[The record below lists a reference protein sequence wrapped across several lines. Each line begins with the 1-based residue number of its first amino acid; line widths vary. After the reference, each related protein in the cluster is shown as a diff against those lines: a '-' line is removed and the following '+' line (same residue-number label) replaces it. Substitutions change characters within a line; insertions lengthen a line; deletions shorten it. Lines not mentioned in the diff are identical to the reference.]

1 MKQFRLFLLSLLCA
15 LITLPVMAQESKG
28 IQFFKGTFAEALAKA
43 KAEGK
48 PLFVDFY
55 AVWCGPCKKME
66 KQIFTLPEVG
76 EYFNKNFISLQLD
89 AEKPE
94 NVDIAKN
101 YKVEAFPTLGIIDG
115 DGKALSINVGY
126 MNAQELLDMAK
137 TAMGEIKGFEQ
148 LYKEYRQNPNDLTIQ
163 QDLLTMAPQ
172 FLTTQDGM
180 DAEKW
185 VVRVRKIYQKYIE
198 TKMADNSL
206 INRKDYIII
215 GYLGG
220 DDDET
225 TDRLVD
231 YISTHLDAWLAAV
244 GEPAAYYV
252 VEKNDE
258 RMLKLVKKGDASY
271 KDYLEKIRTDYKKA
285 YDVIPVSSVTPYDKS
300 RDYFNALFAIYK
312 NKDVAEYLKLM
323 RKYLAGLGK
332 DANAADYAMAAQSLY
347 YAADKKLRAADHEQ
361 AIEWLKIAIPSEK
374 VLMNKINYLVMVGDS
389 YRELKKYSE
398 AEQYYKQAYG
408 ESLQMGGELQQA
420 QQMIQAS
427 VLHKLSTLEL
437 LMR

>member
-1 MKQFRLFLLSLLCA
+1 MKQIRIFLFALLCTVLA
-15 LITLPVMAQESKG
+15 LPAMAQEGKG
-28 IQFFKGTFAEALAKA
+28 IQFFKGTFAQALAKA
-43 KAEGK
+43 KSEGK

-66 KQIFTLPEVG
+66 KQIFTQPEVG
-76 EYFNKNFISLQLD
+76 EYFNKHFVAVQLD

-94 NVDIAKN
+94 NVDAAKT
-101 YKVEAFPTLGIIDG
+101 YKVEAFPTLGIFDG
-115 DGKALSINVGY
+115 EGKALSINVGY
-126 MNAQELLDMAK
+126 MNAQELMAMAK
-137 TAMGEIKGFEQ
+137 TAVGEVKGFEQ

-163 QDLLTMAPQ
+163 QDLLTLAPQ

-185 VVRVRKIYQKYIE
+185 VVRVRKIYQAYIE
-198 TKMADNSL
+198 KKMSDNSL

-220 DDDET
+220 DDEET
-225 TDRLVD
+225 TYRLVD
-231 YISTHLDAWLAAV
+231 YISKNMDAWMAAV

-258 RMLKLVKKGDASY
+258 RMLKLVKKGDESY
-271 KDYLEKIRTDYKKA
+271 KTYLEKIRTDYKKA
-285 YDVIPVSSVTPYDKS
+285 YDVIKFTSATPYDKS
-300 RDYFNALFAIYK
+300 RDYYNALFAIYK
-312 NKDVAEYLKLM
+312 NKDVAQYLKLM
-323 RKYLAGLGK
+323 RQYLATLGA

-347 YAADKKLRAADHEQ
+347 YAAGNKLSAADHEQ
-361 AIEWLKIAIPSEK
+361 AIEWLKVAIPSEK

-389 YRELKKYSE
+389 YRELKKYNE

-408 ESLQMGGELQQA
+408 ESLQMGELEQA

-437 LMR
+437 LTR

>member
-1 MKQFRLFLLSLLCA
+1 MKQIRIFLFALLSTVLA
-15 LITLPVMAQESKG
+15 LPAMAQEGKG
-28 IQFFKGTFAEALAKA
+28 IQFFKGTFAQALAKA
-43 KAEGK
+43 KSEGK

-66 KQIFTLPEVG
+66 KQIFTQPEVG
-76 EYFNKNFISLQLD
+76 EYFNKHFVAVQLD

-94 NVDIAKN
+94 NVDVAKT
-101 YKVEAFPTLGIIDG
+101 YKVEAFPTLGIFDG
-115 DGKALSINVGY
+115 EGKALSINVGY
-126 MNAQELLDMAK
+126 MNAQEFMAMAK
-137 TAMGEIKGFEQ
+137 TAVGEVKGFEQ

-163 QDLLTMAPQ
+163 QDLLTLAPQ

-185 VVRVRKIYQKYIE
+185 VVRVRKIYQAYIE
-198 TKMADNSL
+198 KKMSDNSL

-220 DDDET
+220 DDEET
-225 TDRLVD
+225 TYRLVD
-231 YISTHLDAWLAAV
+231 YISNNMDAWMAAV

-258 RMLKLVKKGDASY
+258 RMLKLVKKGDESY
-271 KDYLEKIRTDYKKA
+271 KTYLEKIRTDYKKA
-285 YDVIPVSSVTPYDKS
+285 YDVIKFTSATPYDKS
-300 RDYFNALFAIYK
+300 RDYYNALFAIYK
-312 NKDVAEYLKLM
+312 NKDVAQYLKLM
-323 RKYLAGLGK
+323 RQYLATLGA

-347 YAADKKLRAADHEQ
+347 YAAGNKLSAADHEQ
-361 AIEWLKIAIPSEK
+361 AIEWLKVAIPSEK

-389 YRELKKYSE
+389 YRELKKYNE

-408 ESLQMGGELQQA
+408 ESLQMGELEQA

-437 LMR
+437 LTR

>member
-1 MKQFRLFLLSLLCA
+1 MKQIRIFLFALLCTFLA
-15 LITLPVMAQESKG
+15 LPATAQEGKG
-28 IQFFKGTFAEALAKA
+28 IQFFKGTFAQALAKA

-66 KQIFTLPEVG
+66 KQIFTQPEVG
-76 EYFNKNFISLQLD
+76 EYFNKHFVALQLD

-94 NVDIAKN
+94 NVDVAKT
-101 YKVEAFPTLGIIDG
+101 YKVEAFPTLGIFDG
-115 DGKALSINVGY
+115 EGKALSINVGY
-126 MNAQELLDMAK
+126 MNAQELMAMAK
-137 TAMGEIKGFEQ
+137 TAVGEVKGFEQ

-163 QDLLTMAPQ
+163 QDLLTLAPQ

-185 VVRVRKIYQKYIE
+185 VVRVRKIYQAYIE
-198 TKMADNSL
+198 KKMSDNSL
-206 INRKDYIII
+206 INRKDYVII

-220 DDDET
+220 DDEEST
-225 TDRLVD
+225 YRLVD
-231 YISTHLDAWLAAV
+231 YISNNMDAWMAAV

-258 RMLKLVKKGDASY
+258 RMLKLVKKGDESY
-271 KDYLEKIRTDYKKA
+271 KTYLEKIRTDYKKA
-285 YDVIPVSSVTPYDKS
+285 YDVIKFTSATPYDKS
-300 RDYFNALFAIYK
+300 RDYYNALFAIYK
-312 NKDVAEYLKLM
+312 NKDVAQYLKLM
-323 RKYLAGLGK
+323 RQYLATLGA

-347 YAADKKLRAADHEQ
+347 YAAGNKLSAADHEQ
-361 AIEWLKIAIPSEK
+361 AIEWLKMAIPSEK

-389 YRELKKYSE
+389 YRELKKYKE

-408 ESLQMGGELQQA
+408 ESLQMGELEQA

>member
-1 MKQFRLFLLSLLCA
+1 MKQIRIFLFALLCTVLA
-15 LITLPVMAQESKG
+15 LPAMAQEGKG
-28 IQFFKGTFAEALAKA
+28 IQFFKGTFAQALAKA

-66 KQIFTLPEVG
+66 KQIFTQPEVG
-76 EYFNKNFISLQLD
+76 EYFNKHFIALQLD

-94 NVDIAKN
+94 NVDVAKT
-101 YKVEAFPTLGIIDG
+101 YKVEAFPTLGIFDG
-115 DGKALSINVGY
+115 EGKALSINVGY
-126 MNAQELLDMAK
+126 MNAQELMAMAK
-137 TAMGEIKGFEQ
+137 TAVGEVKGFEQ

-163 QDLLTMAPQ
+163 QDLLTLAPQ

-185 VVRVRKIYQKYIE
+185 VVRVRKIYQAYIE
-198 TKMADNSL
+198 KKMSDNSL

-220 DDDET
+220 DDEET
-225 TDRLVD
+225 TYRLVD
-231 YISTHLDAWLAAV
+231 YISKNMDAWMAAV

-258 RMLKLVKKGDASY
+258 RMLKLVKKGDESY
-271 KDYLEKIRTDYKKA
+271 KTYLEKIRTDYKKA
-285 YDVIPVSSVTPYDKS
+285 YDVIKFTSATPYDKS
-300 RDYFNALFAIYK
+300 RDYYNALFAIYK
-312 NKDVAEYLKLM
+312 NKDVAQYLKLM
-323 RKYLAGLGK
+323 RQYLATLGA

-347 YAADKKLRAADHEQ
+347 YAAGNKLSAADHEQ
-361 AIEWLKIAIPSEK
+361 AIEWLKVAIPSEK

-389 YRELKKYSE
+389 YRELKKYKE

-408 ESLQMGGELQQA
+408 ESLQMGELEQA

>member
-1 MKQFRLFLLSLLCA
+1 MKQIRIFLFALLCTVLA
-15 LITLPVMAQESKG
+15 LPAMAQEGKG
-28 IQFFKGTFAEALAKA
+28 IQFFKGTFAQALAKA
-43 KAEGK
+43 KSEGK

-66 KQIFTLPEVG
+66 KQIFTQPEVG
-76 EYFNKNFISLQLD
+76 EYFNKHFVAVQLD

-94 NVDIAKN
+94 NVDVAKT
-101 YKVEAFPTLGIIDG
+101 YKVEAFPTLGIFDG
-115 DGKALSINVGY
+115 EGKALSINVGY
-126 MNAQELLDMAK
+126 MNAQELMAMAK
-137 TAMGEIKGFEQ
+137 TAVGEVKGFEQ

-163 QDLLTMAPQ
+163 QDLLTLAPQ

-185 VVRVRKIYQKYIE
+185 VVRVRKIYQAYIE
-198 TKMADNSL
+198 KKMSDNSL

-220 DDDET
+220 DDEEST
-225 TDRLVD
+225 YRLVD
-231 YISTHLDAWLAAV
+231 YISKNMDAWMAAV

-258 RMLKLVKKGDASY
+258 RMLKLVKKGDESY
-271 KDYLEKIRTDYKKA
+271 KTYLEKIRTDYKKA
-285 YDVIPVSSVTPYDKS
+285 YDVIKFTSATPYDKS
-300 RDYFNALFAIYK
+300 RDYYNALFAIYK
-312 NKDVAEYLKLM
+312 NKDVAQYLKLM
-323 RKYLAGLGK
+323 RQYLATLGA

-347 YAADKKLRAADHEQ
+347 YAAGNKLSAADHEQ
-361 AIEWLKIAIPSEK
+361 AIEWLKVAIPAEK

-389 YRELKKYSE
+389 YRELKKYNE

-408 ESLQMGGELQQA
+408 ESLQMGELEQA

-437 LMR
+437 LTR

>member
-1 MKQFRLFLLSLLCA
+1 MKQIRIFLFALLCTVLA
-15 LITLPVMAQESKG
+15 LPAMAQEGKG
-28 IQFFKGTFAEALAKA
+28 IQFFKGTFAQALAKA
-43 KAEGK
+43 KSEGK

-66 KQIFTLPEVG
+66 KQIFTQPEVG
-76 EYFNKNFISLQLD
+76 EYFNKHFVAVQLD

-94 NVDIAKN
+94 NVDVAKT
-101 YKVEAFPTLGIIDG
+101 YKVEAFPTLGIFDG
-115 DGKALSINVGY
+115 EGKALSINVGY
-126 MNAQELLDMAK
+126 MNAQELLAMAK
-137 TAMGEIKGFEQ
+137 TAVGEVKGFEQ

-163 QDLLTMAPQ
+163 QDLLTLAPQ

-185 VVRVRKIYQKYIE
+185 VVRVRKIYQAYIE
-198 TKMADNSL
+198 KKMSDNSL

-220 DDDET
+220 RRIIKKY
-225 TDRLVD
+225 RLVD
-231 YISTHLDAWLAAV
+231 YISKNMDAWMAAV

-258 RMLKLVKKGDASY
+258 RMLKLVKKGDESY
-271 KDYLEKIRTDYKKA
+271 KTYLEKILTDYKKA
-285 YDVIPVSSVTPYDKS
+285 YDVIKFTSATPYDKS
-300 RDYFNALFAIYK
+300 RDYYNALFAIYK
-312 NKDVAEYLKLM
+312 NKDVAQYLKLM
-323 RKYLAGLGK
+323 RQYLATLGA

-347 YAADKKLRAADHEQ
+347 YAAGNKLSAADHEQ
-361 AIEWLKIAIPSEK
+361 AIEWLKVAIPSEK

-389 YRELKKYSE
+389 YRELKKYNE

-408 ESLQMGGELQQA
+408 ESLQMGELEQA

-437 LMR
+437 LTR

>member
-1 MKQFRLFLLSLLCA
+1 MKQIRIFLFALLCTVLA
-15 LITLPVMAQESKG
+15 LPAMAQEGKG
-28 IQFFKGTFAEALAKA
+28 IQFFKGTFAQALAKA

-66 KQIFTLPEVG
+66 KQIFTQPEVG
-76 EYFNKNFISLQLD
+76 EYFNKHFVAVQLD

-94 NVDIAKN
+94 NVDVAKT
-101 YKVEAFPTLGIIDG
+101 YKVEAFPTLGIFDG
-115 DGKALSINVGY
+115 EGKALSINVGY
-126 MNAQELLDMAK
+126 MNAQELLAMAK
-137 TAMGEIKGFEQ
+137 TAVGEVKGFEQ

-163 QDLLTMAPQ
+163 QDLLTLAPQ

-185 VVRVRKIYQKYIE
+185 VVRVRKIYQAYIE
-198 TKMADNSL
+198 KKMSDNSL

-220 DDDET
+220 DDEET
-225 TDRLVD
+225 TYRLVD
-231 YISTHLDAWLAAV
+231 YISNNMDAWMAAV

-258 RMLKLVKKGDASY
+258 RMLKLVKKGDESY
-271 KDYLEKIRTDYKKA
+271 KTYLEKIRTDYKKA
-285 YDVIPVSSVTPYDKS
+285 YDVIKFTSATPYDKS
-300 RDYFNALFAIYK
+300 RDYYNALFAIYK
-312 NKDVAEYLKLM
+312 NKDVAQYLKLM
-323 RKYLAGLGK
+323 RQYLATLGA

-347 YAADKKLRAADHEQ
+347 YAAGNKLSAADHEQ
-361 AIEWLKIAIPSEK
+361 AIEWLKVAIPSEK

-389 YRELKKYSE
+389 YRELKKYND

-408 ESLQMGGELQQA
+408 ESLQMGELEQA

-437 LMR
+437 LTR

>member
-1 MKQFRLFLLSLLCA
+1 MKQIRIFLFALLCTVLA
-15 LITLPVMAQESKG
+15 LPSMAQEGKG
-28 IQFFKGTFAEALAKA
+28 IQFFKGTFAQALAKA
-43 KAEGK
+43 KSEGK

-66 KQIFTLPEVG
+66 KQIFTQPEVG
-76 EYFNKNFISLQLD
+76 EYFNKHFVAVQLD

-94 NVDIAKN
+94 NVDVAKT
-101 YKVEAFPTLGIIDG
+101 YKVEAFPTLGIFDG
-115 DGKALSINVGY
+115 EGKALSINVGY
-126 MNAQELLDMAK
+126 MNAQELMAMAK
-137 TAMGEIKGFEQ
+137 TAVGEVKGFEQ

-163 QDLLTMAPQ
+163 QDLLTLAPQ

-185 VVRVRKIYQKYIE
+185 VVRVRKIYQAYIE
-198 TKMADNSL
+198 KKMSDNSL

-220 DDDET
+220 DDEEST
-225 TDRLVD
+225 YRLVD
-231 YISTHLDAWLAAV
+231 YISKNMDAWMAAV

-258 RMLKLVKKGDASY
+258 RMLKLVKKGDESY
-271 KDYLEKIRTDYKKA
+271 KTYLEKIRTDYKKA
-285 YDVIPVSSVTPYDKS
+285 YDVIKFTSATPYDKS
-300 RDYFNALFAIYK
+300 RDYYNALFAIYK
-312 NKDVAEYLKLM
+312 NKDVAQYLKLM
-323 RKYLAGLGK
+323 RQYLATLGA

-347 YAADKKLRAADHEQ
+347 YAAGNKLSAADHEQ
-361 AIEWLKIAIPSEK
+361 AIEWLKVAIPSEK

-389 YRELKKYSE
+389 YRELKKYND

-408 ESLQMGGELQQA
+408 ESLQMGELEQA

-437 LMR
+437 LTR

>member
-1 MKQFRLFLLSLLCA
+1 MKQIRIFLFALLCTFLA
-15 LITLPVMAQESKG
+15 LPTMAQEGKG
-28 IQFFKGTFAEALAKA
+28 IQFFKGTFAQALAKA
-43 KAEGK
+43 KSEGK

-66 KQIFTLPEVG
+66 KQIFTQPEVG
-76 EYFNKNFISLQLD
+76 EYFNKHFVAVQLD

-94 NVDIAKN
+94 NVDAAKT
-101 YKVEAFPTLGIIDG
+101 YKVEAFPTLGIFDG
-115 DGKALSINVGY
+115 EGKALSINVGY
-126 MNAQELLDMAK
+126 MNAQELMAMAK
-137 TAMGEIKGFEQ
+137 TAVGEVKGFEQ

-163 QDLLTMAPQ
+163 QDLLTLAPQ

-185 VVRVRKIYQKYIE
+185 VVRVRKIYQAYIE
-198 TKMADNSL
+198 KKMSDNSL

-220 DDDET
+220 DDEET
-225 TDRLVD
+225 TYRLVD
-231 YISTHLDAWLAAV
+231 YISNNMDAWMAAV

-258 RMLKLVKKGDASY
+258 RMLKLVKKGDESY
-271 KDYLEKIRTDYKKA
+271 KTYLEKIRTDYKKA
-285 YDVIPVSSVTPYDKS
+285 YDVIKFTSATPYDKS
-300 RDYFNALFAIYK
+300 RDYYNALFAIYK
-312 NKDVAEYLKLM
+312 NKDVAQYLKLM
-323 RKYLAGLGK
+323 RQYLATLGA

-347 YAADKKLRAADHEQ
+347 YAAGNKLSAADHEQ
-361 AIEWLKIAIPSEK
+361 AIEWLKVAIPSEK

-389 YRELKKYSE
+389 YRELKKYND

-408 ESLQMGGELQQA
+408 ESLQMGELEQA

-437 LMR
+437 LTR

>member
-1 MKQFRLFLLSLLCA
+1 MKQIRIFLFALLCTFLA
-15 LITLPVMAQESKG
+15 LPTMAQEGKG
-28 IQFFKGTFAEALAKA
+28 IQFFKGTFAQALAKA
-43 KAEGK
+43 KSEGK

-66 KQIFTLPEVG
+66 KQIFTQPEVG
-76 EYFNKNFISLQLD
+76 EYFNKHFVAVQLD
-89 AEKPE
+89 AEKSE
-94 NVDIAKN
+94 NVDAAKT
-101 YKVEAFPTLGIIDG
+101 YKVEAFPTLGIFDG
-115 DGKALSINVGY
+115 EGKALSINVGY
-126 MNAQELLDMAK
+126 MNAQELMAMAK
-137 TAMGEIKGFEQ
+137 TAVGEVKGFEQ

-163 QDLLTMAPQ
+163 QDLLTLAPQ

-185 VVRVRKIYQKYIE
+185 VVRVRKIYQAYIE
-198 TKMADNSL
+198 KKMSDNSL

-220 DDDET
+220 DDEET
-225 TDRLVD
+225 TYRLVD
-231 YISTHLDAWLAAV
+231 YISKNMDAWMAAV

-258 RMLKLVKKGDASY
+258 RMLKLVKKGDESY
-271 KDYLEKIRTDYKKA
+271 KTYLEKIRTDYKKA
-285 YDVIPVSSVTPYDKS
+285 YDVIKFTSATPYDKS
-300 RDYFNALFAIYK
+300 RDYYNALFAIYK
-312 NKDVAEYLKLM
+312 NKDVAQYLKLM
-323 RKYLAGLGK
+323 RQYLATLGA

-347 YAADKKLRAADHEQ
+347 YAAGNKLSAADHEQ
-361 AIEWLKIAIPSEK
+361 AIEWLKVAIPSEK

-389 YRELKKYSE
+389 YRELKKYNE

-408 ESLQMGGELQQA
+408 ESLQMGELEQA

-437 LMR
+437 LTR

>member
-1 MKQFRLFLLSLLCA
+1 MKQIRIFLFALLCTVLA
-15 LITLPVMAQESKG
+15 LPAMAQEGKG
-28 IQFFKGTFAEALAKA
+28 IQFFKGTFAQALAKA
-43 KAEGK
+43 KSEGK

-66 KQIFTLPEVG
+66 KQIFTQPEVG
-76 EYFNKNFISLQLD
+76 EYFNKHFVAVQLD

-94 NVDIAKN
+94 NVDVAKT
-101 YKVEAFPTLGIIDG
+101 YKVEAFPTLGIFDG
-115 DGKALSINVGY
+115 EGKALSINVGY
-126 MNAQELLDMAK
+126 MNAQELMAMAK
-137 TAMGEIKGFEQ
+137 TAVGEVKGFEQ

-163 QDLLTMAPQ
+163 QDLLTLAPQ

-185 VVRVRKIYQKYIE
+185 VVRVRKIYQAYIE
-198 TKMADNSL
+198 KKMSDNSL

-220 DDDET
+220 DDEET
-225 TDRLVD
+225 TYRLVD
-231 YISTHLDAWLAAV
+231 YISKNMDAWMAAV

-258 RMLKLVKKGDASY
+258 RMLKLVKKGDESY
-271 KDYLEKIRTDYKKA
+271 KTYLEKIRTDYKKA
-285 YDVIPVSSVTPYDKS
+285 YDVIKFTSATPYDKS
-300 RDYFNALFAIYK
+300 RDYYNALFAIYK
-312 NKDVAEYLKLM
+312 NKDVAQYLKLM
-323 RKYLAGLGK
+323 RQYLATLGA

-347 YAADKKLRAADHEQ
+347 YAAGNKLSAADHEQ
-361 AIEWLKIAIPSEK
+361 AIEWLKVAIPAEK

-389 YRELKKYSE
+389 YRELKKYNE

-408 ESLQMGGELQQA
+408 ESLQMGELEQA

-437 LMR
+437 LTR

>member
-1 MKQFRLFLLSLLCA
+1 MKQIRIFLFALLCTVLA
-15 LITLPVMAQESKG
+15 LPAMAQEGKG
-28 IQFFKGTFAEALAKA
+28 IQFFKGTFAQALAKA
-43 KAEGK
+43 KSEGK

-66 KQIFTLPEVG
+66 KQIFTQPEVG
-76 EYFNKNFISLQLD
+76 EYFNKHFVAVQLD

-94 NVDIAKN
+94 NVDVAKT
-101 YKVEAFPTLGIIDG
+101 YKVEAFPTLGIFDG
-115 DGKALSINVGY
+115 EGKALSINVGY
-126 MNAQELLDMAK
+126 MNAQELMAMAK
-137 TAMGEIKGFEQ
+137 TAVGEVKGFEQ

-163 QDLLTMAPQ
+163 QDLLTLAPQ

-185 VVRVRKIYQKYIE
+185 VVRVRKIYQAYIE
-198 TKMADNSL
+198 KKMSDNSL

-220 DDDET
+220 DDEET
-225 TDRLVD
+225 TYRLVD
-231 YISTHLDAWLAAV
+231 YISNNMDAWMAAV

-258 RMLKLVKKGDASY
+258 RMLKLVKKGDESY
-271 KDYLEKIRTDYKKA
+271 KTYLEKIRTDYKKA
-285 YDVIPVSSVTPYDKS
+285 YDVIKFTSATPYDKS
-300 RDYFNALFAIYK
+300 RDYYNALFAIYK
-312 NKDVAEYLKLM
+312 NKDVAQYLKLM
-323 RKYLAGLGK
+323 RQYLATLGA

-347 YAADKKLRAADHEQ
+347 YAAGNKLSAADHEQ
-361 AIEWLKIAIPSEK
+361 AIEWLKMAIPSEK

-389 YRELKKYSE
+389 YRELKKYKE

-408 ESLQMGGELQQA
+408 ESLQMGELEQA

>member
-1 MKQFRLFLLSLLCA
+1 MKQIRIFLFALLCTVLA
-15 LITLPVMAQESKG
+15 LPAMAQEGKG
-28 IQFFKGTFAEALAKA
+28 IQFFKGTFAQALAKA

-66 KQIFTLPEVG
+66 KQIFTQPEVG
-76 EYFNKNFISLQLD
+76 EYFNKHFVAIQLD

-94 NVDIAKN
+94 NVDVAKT
-101 YKVEAFPTLGIIDG
+101 YKVEAFPTLGIFDG
-115 DGKALSINVGY
+115 EGKALSINVGY
-126 MNAQELLDMAK
+126 MNAQELMAMAK
-137 TAMGEIKGFEQ
+137 TAVGEVKGFEQ

-163 QDLLTMAPQ
+163 QDLLTLAPQ

-185 VVRVRKIYQKYIE
+185 VVRVRKIYQAYIDK
-198 TKMADNSL
+198 KMSDNSL

-220 DDDET
+220 DDEET
-225 TDRLVD
+225 TYRLVD
-231 YISTHLDAWLAAV
+231 YISKNMDAWMAAV

-258 RMLKLVKKGDASY
+258 RMLKLVKKGDESY
-271 KDYLEKIRTDYKKA
+271 KTYLEKIRTDYKKA
-285 YDVIPVSSVTPYDKS
+285 YDVIKFTSATPYDKS
-300 RDYFNALFAIYK
+300 RDYYNALFAIYK
-312 NKDVAEYLKLM
+312 NKDVAQYLKLM
-323 RKYLAGLGK
+323 RQYLATLGA

-347 YAADKKLRAADHEQ
+347 YAAGNKLSAADHEQ
-361 AIEWLKIAIPSEK
+361 AIEWLKVAIPSEK

-389 YRELKKYSE
+389 YRELKKYNE

-408 ESLQMGGELQQA
+408 ESLQMGELEQA

-437 LMR
+437 LTR

>member
-1 MKQFRLFLLSLLCA
+1 MKQIRIFLFALLCTVLA
-15 LITLPVMAQESKG
+15 LPAMAQEGKG
-28 IQFFKGTFAEALAKA
+28 IQFFKGTFAQALAKA
-43 KAEGK
+43 KSEGK

-66 KQIFTLPEVG
+66 KQIFIQPEVG
-76 EYFNKNFISLQLD
+76 EYFNKHFVALQLD

-94 NVDIAKN
+94 NVDVAKT
-101 YKVEAFPTLGIIDG
+101 YKVEAFPTLGIFDG
-115 DGKALSINVGY
+115 EGKALSINVGY
-126 MNAQELLDMAK
+126 MNAQELLAMAK
-137 TAMGEIKGFEQ
+137 TAVGEVKGFEQ

-163 QDLLTMAPQ
+163 QDLLTLAPQ

-185 VVRVRKIYQKYIE
+185 VVRVRKIYQAYIE
-198 TKMADNSL
+198 KKMSDNSL

-220 DDDET
+220 DDEEST
-225 TDRLVD
+225 YRLVD
-231 YISTHLDAWLAAV
+231 YISKNMDAWMAAV

-258 RMLKLVKKGDASY
+258 RMLKLVKKGDESY
-271 KDYLEKIRTDYKKA
+271 KTYLEKIRTDYKKA
-285 YDVIPVSSVTPYDKS
+285 YDVIKFTSATPYDKS
-300 RDYFNALFAIYK
+300 RDYYNALFAIYK
-312 NKDVAEYLKLM
+312 NKDVAQYLKLM
-323 RKYLAGLGK
+323 RQYLATLGA

-347 YAADKKLRAADHEQ
+347 YAAGNKLSAADHEQ
-361 AIEWLKIAIPSEK
+361 AIEWLKVAIPSEK

-389 YRELKKYSE
+389 YRELKKYNE

-408 ESLQMGGELQQA
+408 ESLQMGELEQA

-437 LMR
+437 LTR

>member
-1 MKQFRLFLLSLLCA
+1 MKQIRIFLFALLCTVLA
-15 LITLPVMAQESKG
+15 LPAMAQEGKG
-28 IQFFKGTFAEALAKA
+28 IQFFKGTFAQALAKA
-43 KAEGK
+43 KSEGK

-66 KQIFTLPEVG
+66 KQIFTQLEVG
-76 EYFNKNFISLQLD
+76 EYFNKHFVAVQLD

-94 NVDIAKN
+94 NVDVAKT
-101 YKVEAFPTLGIIDG
+101 YKVEAFPTLGIFDG
-115 DGKALSINVGY
+115 EGKALSINVGY
-126 MNAQELLDMAK
+126 MNAQELMAMAK
-137 TAMGEIKGFEQ
+137 TAVGEVKGFEQ

-163 QDLLTMAPQ
+163 QDLLTLAPQ

-185 VVRVRKIYQKYIE
+185 VVRVRKIYQTYIE
-198 TKMADNSL
+198 KKMSDNSL

-220 DDDET
+220 DDEET
-225 TDRLVD
+225 TYRLVD
-231 YISTHLDAWLAAV
+231 YISKNMDAWMAAV

-258 RMLKLVKKGDASY
+258 RMLKLVKKGDESY
-271 KDYLEKIRTDYKKA
+271 KTYLEKIRTDYKKA
-285 YDVIPVSSVTPYDKS
+285 YDVIKFTSATPYDKS
-300 RDYFNALFAIYK
+300 RDYYNALFAIYK
-312 NKDVAEYLKLM
+312 NKDVAQYLKLM
-323 RKYLAGLGK
+323 RQYLATLGA

-347 YAADKKLRAADHEQ
+347 YAAGNKLSAADHEQ
-361 AIEWLKIAIPSEK
+361 AIEWLKVAIPSEK

-389 YRELKKYSE
+389 YRELKKYND

-408 ESLQMGGELQQA
+408 ESLQMGELEQA

-437 LMR
+437 LTR

>member
-1 MKQFRLFLLSLLCA
+1 
-15 LITLPVMAQESKG
+15 
-28 IQFFKGTFAEALAKA
+28 
-43 KAEGK
+43 
-48 PLFVDFY
+48 
-55 AVWCGPCKKME
+55 ME
-66 KQIFTLPEVG
+66 KQIFTQPEVG
-76 EYFNKNFISLQLD
+76 EYFNKHFVAVQLD

-94 NVDIAKN
+94 NVDVAKT
-101 YKVEAFPTLGIIDG
+101 YKVEAFPTLGIFDG
-115 DGKALSINVGY
+115 EGKALSINVGY
-126 MNAQELLDMAK
+126 MNAQELMAMAK
-137 TAMGEIKGFEQ
+137 TAVGEVKGFEQ

-163 QDLLTMAPQ
+163 QDLLTLAPQ

-185 VVRVRKIYQKYIE
+185 VVRVRKIYQTYIE
-198 TKMADNSL
+198 KKMSDNSL

-220 DDDET
+220 DDEET
-225 TDRLVD
+225 TYRLVD
-231 YISTHLDAWLAAV
+231 YISNNMDAWMAAV

-258 RMLKLVKKGDASY
+258 RMLKLVKKGDESY
-271 KDYLEKIRTDYKKA
+271 KTYLEKIRTDYKKA
-285 YDVIPVSSVTPYDKS
+285 YDVIKFTSATPYDKS
-300 RDYFNALFAIYK
+300 RDYYNALFAIYK
-312 NKDVAEYLKLM
+312 NKDVALYLKLM
-323 RKYLAGLGK
+323 RQYLATLGA

-347 YAADKKLRAADHEQ
+347 YAAGNKLSAADHEQ
-361 AIEWLKIAIPSEK
+361 AIEWLKVAIPSEK

-389 YRELKKYSE
+389 YRELKKYND

-408 ESLQMGGELQQA
+408 ESLQMGELEQA

-437 LMR
+437 LTR

>member
-1 MKQFRLFLLSLLCA
+1 MKQIPIFLFALLCTVLA
-15 LITLPVMAQESKG
+15 LPAMAQEGKG
-28 IQFFKGTFAEALAKA
+28 IQFFKGTFAQALAKA

-66 KQIFTLPEVG
+66 KQIFTQPEVG
-76 EYFNKNFISLQLD
+76 EYFNKHFVAVQLD

-94 NVDIAKN
+94 NVDVAKT
-101 YKVEAFPTLGIIDG
+101 YKVEAFPTLGIFDG
-115 DGKALSINVGY
+115 EGKALSINVGY
-126 MNAQELLDMAK
+126 MNAQELLAMAK
-137 TAMGEIKGFEQ
+137 TAVGEVKGFEQ

-163 QDLLTMAPQ
+163 QDLLTLAPQ

-185 VVRVRKIYQKYIE
+185 VVRVRKIYQTYIDK
-198 TKMADNSL
+198 KMSDNSL

-220 DDDET
+220 DDEET
-225 TDRLVD
+225 TYRLVD
-231 YISTHLDAWLAAV
+231 YISKNMDAWMAAV

-258 RMLKLVKKGDASY
+258 RMLKLVKKGDESY
-271 KDYLEKIRTDYKKA
+271 KTYLEKIRTDYKKA
-285 YDVIPVSSVTPYDKS
+285 YDVIKFTSATPYDKS
-300 RDYFNALFAIYK
+300 RDYYNALFAIYK
-312 NKDVAEYLKLM
+312 NKDVAQYLKLM
-323 RKYLAGLGK
+323 RQYLATLGA

-347 YAADKKLRAADHEQ
+347 YAAGNKLSAADHEQ
-361 AIEWLKIAIPSEK
+361 AIEWLKVAIPSEK

-389 YRELKKYSE
+389 YRELKKYNE

-408 ESLQMGGELQQA
+408 ESLQMGELEQA

-437 LMR
+437 LTR

>member
-1 MKQFRLFLLSLLCA
+1 MKQIRIFLFALLCTVLA
-15 LITLPVMAQESKG
+15 LPAMAQEGKG
-28 IQFFKGTFAEALAKA
+28 IQFFKGTFAQALAKA

-66 KQIFTLPEVG
+66 KQIFTQPEVG
-76 EYFNKNFISLQLD
+76 EYFNKHFIALQLD

-94 NVDIAKN
+94 NVDVAKT
-101 YKVEAFPTLGIIDG
+101 YKVEAFPTLGIFDG
-115 DGKALSINVGY
+115 EGKALSINVGY
-126 MNAQELLDMAK
+126 MNAQELLAMAK
-137 TAMGEIKGFEQ
+137 TAVGEVKGFEQ
-148 LYKEYRQNPNDLTIQ
+148 LYKEYRQNPNDLAIQ
-163 QDLLTMAPQ
+163 QDLLTLAPQ

-185 VVRVRKIYQKYIE
+185 VVRVRKIYQAYIE
-198 TKMADNSL
+198 KKMSDNSL

-220 DDDET
+220 DDEET
-225 TDRLVD
+225 TYRLVD
-231 YISTHLDAWLAAV
+231 YISKNMDAWMAAV

-258 RMLKLVKKGDASY
+258 RMLKLVKKGDESY
-271 KDYLEKIRTDYKKA
+271 KTYLEKIRTDYKKA
-285 YDVIPVSSVTPYDKS
+285 YDVIKFTSATPYDKS
-300 RDYFNALFAIYK
+300 RDYYNALFAIYK
-312 NKDVAEYLKLM
+312 NKDVALYLKLM
-323 RKYLAGLGK
+323 RQYLATLGA

-347 YAADKKLRAADHEQ
+347 YAAGNKLSAADHEQ
-361 AIEWLKIAIPSEK
+361 AIEWLKVAIPSEK

-389 YRELKKYSE
+389 YRELKKYND

-408 ESLQMGGELQQA
+408 ESLQMGELEQA

-437 LMR
+437 LTR

>member
-1 MKQFRLFLLSLLCA
+1 MKQIRIFLFALLCTVLA
-15 LITLPVMAQESKG
+15 LPAMAQEGKG
-28 IQFFKGTFAEALAKA
+28 IQFFKGTFAQALAKA

-66 KQIFTLPEVG
+66 KQIFTQPEVG
-76 EYFNKNFISLQLD
+76 EYFNKHFIALQLD

-94 NVDIAKN
+94 NVDVAKT
-101 YKVEAFPTLGIIDG
+101 YKVEAFPTLGIFDG
-115 DGKALSINVGY
+115 EGKALSINVGY
-126 MNAQELLDMAK
+126 MNAQELLAMAK
-137 TAMGEIKGFEQ
+137 TAVGEVKGFEQ
-148 LYKEYRQNPNDLTIQ
+148 LYKEYRQNPNDLAIQ
-163 QDLLTMAPQ
+163 QDLLTLAPQ

-185 VVRVRKIYQKYIE
+185 VVRVRKIYQAYIE
-198 TKMADNSL
+198 KKMSDNSL

-220 DDDET
+220 DDEEST
-225 TDRLVD
+225 YRLVD
-231 YISTHLDAWLAAV
+231 YISKNMDAWMAAV

-258 RMLKLVKKGDASY
+258 RMLKLVKKGDESY
-271 KDYLEKIRTDYKKA
+271 KTYLEKIRTDYKKA
-285 YDVIPVSSVTPYDKS
+285 YDVIKFTSATPYDKS
-300 RDYFNALFAIYK
+300 RDYYNALFAIYK
-312 NKDVAEYLKLM
+312 NKDVAQYLKLM
-323 RKYLAGLGK
+323 RQYLATLGA

-347 YAADKKLRAADHEQ
+347 YAAGNKLSAADHEQ
-361 AIEWLKIAIPSEK
+361 AIEWLKVAIPSEK

-389 YRELKKYSE
+389 YRELKKYNE

-408 ESLQMGGELQQA
+408 ESLQMGELEQA

-437 LMR
+437 LTR

>member
-1 MKQFRLFLLSLLCA
+1 MKQIRIFLFALLCTVLA
-15 LITLPVMAQESKG
+15 LPAMAQEGKG
-28 IQFFKGTFAEALAKA
+28 IQFFKGTFAQALAKA
-43 KAEGK
+43 KSEGK

-66 KQIFTLPEVG
+66 KQIFTQPEVG
-76 EYFNKNFISLQLD
+76 EYFNKHFVAVQLD

-94 NVDIAKN
+94 NVDVAKT
-101 YKVEAFPTLGIIDG
+101 YKVEAFPTLGIFDG
-115 DGKALSINVGY
+115 EGKALSINVGY
-126 MNAQELLDMAK
+126 MNAQELMAMAK
-137 TAMGEIKGFEQ
+137 TAVGEVKGFEQ

-163 QDLLTMAPQ
+163 QDLLTLAPQ

-185 VVRVRKIYQKYIE
+185 VVRVRKIYQAYIE
-198 TKMADNSL
+198 KKMSDNSL

-220 DDDET
+220 DDEET
-225 TDRLVD
+225 TYRLVD
-231 YISTHLDAWLAAV
+231 YISKNMDAWMAAV

-258 RMLKLVKKGDASY
+258 RMLKLVKKGDESY
-271 KDYLEKIRTDYKKA
+271 KTYLEKIRTDYKKA
-285 YDVIPVSSVTPYDKS
+285 YDVIKFTSATPYDKS
-300 RDYFNALFAIYK
+300 RDYYNALFAIYK
-312 NKDVAEYLKLM
+312 NKDVALYLKLM
-323 RKYLAGLGK
+323 RQYLATLGA

-347 YAADKKLRAADHEQ
+347 YAAGNKLSAADHEQ
-361 AIEWLKIAIPSEK
+361 AIEWLKVAIPSEK

-389 YRELKKYSE
+389 YRELKKYND

-408 ESLQMGGELQQA
+408 ESLQMGELEQA

-437 LMR
+437 LTR

>member
-1 MKQFRLFLLSLLCA
+1 MKQIRIFLFALLCTVLA
-15 LITLPVMAQESKG
+15 LPAMAQEGKG
-28 IQFFKGTFAEALAKA
+28 IQFFKGTFAQALAKA
-43 KAEGK
+43 KSEGK

-66 KQIFTLPEVG
+66 KQIFTQPEVG
-76 EYFNKNFISLQLD
+76 EYFNKHFVAVQLD

-94 NVDIAKN
+94 NVDVAKT
-101 YKVEAFPTLGIIDG
+101 YKVEAFPTLGIFDG
-115 DGKALSINVGY
+115 EGKALSINVGY
-126 MNAQELLDMAK
+126 MNAQELMAMAK
-137 TAMGEIKGFEQ
+137 TAVGEVKGFEQ

-163 QDLLTMAPQ
+163 QDLLTLAPQ

-185 VVRVRKIYQKYIE
+185 VVRVRKIYQAYIE
-198 TKMADNSL
+198 KKMSDNSL

-220 DDDET
+220 DDEET
-225 TDRLVD
+225 TYRLVD
-231 YISTHLDAWLAAV
+231 YISKNMDAWMAAV

-258 RMLKLVKKGDASY
+258 RMLKLVKKGDESY
-271 KDYLEKIRTDYKKA
+271 KTYLEKIRTDYKKA
-285 YDVIPVSSVTPYDKS
+285 YDVIKFTSATPYDKS
-300 RDYFNALFAIYK
+300 RDYYNALFAIYK
-312 NKDVAEYLKLM
+312 NKDVAQYLKLM
-323 RKYLAGLGK
+323 RQYLATLGA
-332 DANAADYAMAAQSLY
+332 DVNAADYAMAAQSLY
-347 YAADKKLRAADHEQ
+347 YAAGNKLSAADHEQ
-361 AIEWLKIAIPSEK
+361 AIEWLKVAIPSEK

-389 YRELKKYSE
+389 YRELKKYNE

-408 ESLQMGGELQQA
+408 ESLQMGELEQA

-437 LMR
+437 LTR

>member
-1 MKQFRLFLLSLLCA
+1 MKQIRIFLFALLCTFLA
-15 LITLPVMAQESKG
+15 LPTMAQEGKG
-28 IQFFKGTFAEALAKA
+28 IQFFKGTFAQALAKA
-43 KAEGK
+43 KSEGK

-66 KQIFTLPEVG
+66 KQIFTQPEVG
-76 EYFNKNFISLQLD
+76 EYFNKHFVAVQLD

-94 NVDIAKN
+94 NVDAAKT
-101 YKVEAFPTLGIIDG
+101 YKVEAFPTLGIFDG
-115 DGKALSINVGY
+115 EGKALSINVGY
-126 MNAQELLDMAK
+126 MNAQELMAMAK
-137 TAMGEIKGFEQ
+137 TAVGEVKGFEQ

-163 QDLLTMAPQ
+163 QDLLTLAPQ

-185 VVRVRKIYQKYIE
+185 VVRVRKIYQAYIE
-198 TKMADNSL
+198 KKMSDNSL

-220 DDDET
+220 DDEET
-225 TDRLVD
+225 TYRLVD
-231 YISTHLDAWLAAV
+231 YISKNMDAWMAAV

-258 RMLKLVKKGDASY
+258 RMLKLVKKGDESY
-271 KDYLEKIRTDYKKA
+271 KTYLEKIRTDYKKA
-285 YDVIPVSSVTPYDKS
+285 YDVIKFTSATPYDKS
-300 RDYFNALFAIYK
+300 RDYYNALFAIYK
-312 NKDVAEYLKLM
+312 NKDVALYLKLM
-323 RKYLAGLGK
+323 RQYLATLGA

-347 YAADKKLRAADHEQ
+347 YAAGNKLSAADHEQ
-361 AIEWLKIAIPSEK
+361 AIEWLKVAIPSEK

-389 YRELKKYSE
+389 YRELKKYNE

-408 ESLQMGGELQQA
+408 ESLQMGELEQA

-437 LMR
+437 LTR

>member
-1 MKQFRLFLLSLLCA
+1 MKQIRIFLFALLCTFLA
-15 LITLPVMAQESKG
+15 LPTMAQEGKG
-28 IQFFKGTFAEALAKA
+28 IQFFKGTFAQALAKA
-43 KAEGK
+43 KSEGK

-66 KQIFTLPEVG
+66 KQIFTQPEVG
-76 EYFNKNFISLQLD
+76 EYFNKHFVAVQLD
-89 AEKPE
+89 AEKSE
-94 NVDIAKN
+94 NVDAAKT
-101 YKVEAFPTLGIIDG
+101 YKVEAFPTLGIFDG
-115 DGKALSINVGY
+115 EGKALSINVGY
-126 MNAQELLDMAK
+126 MNAQELMAMAK
-137 TAMGEIKGFEQ
+137 TAVGEVKGFEQ

-163 QDLLTMAPQ
+163 QDLLTLAPQ

-185 VVRVRKIYQKYIE
+185 VVRVRKIYQAYIE
-198 TKMADNSL
+198 KKMSDNSL

-220 DDDET
+220 DDEET
-225 TDRLVD
+225 TYRLVD
-231 YISTHLDAWLAAV
+231 YISKNMDAWRAAV

-258 RMLKLVKKGDASY
+258 RMLKLVKKGDESY
-271 KDYLEKIRTDYKKA
+271 KTYLEKIRTDYKKA
-285 YDVIPVSSVTPYDKS
+285 YDVIKFTSATPYDKS
-300 RDYFNALFAIYK
+300 RDYYNALFAIYK
-312 NKDVAEYLKLM
+312 NKDVAQYLKLM
-323 RKYLAGLGK
+323 RQYLATLGA

-347 YAADKKLRAADHEQ
+347 YAAGNKLSAADHEQ
-361 AIEWLKIAIPSEK
+361 AIEWLKVAIPSEK

-389 YRELKKYSE
+389 YRELKKYNE

-408 ESLQMGGELQQA
+408 ESLQMGELEQA

-437 LMR
+437 LTR

>member
-1 MKQFRLFLLSLLCA
+1 MKQIRIFLFA
-15 LITLPVMAQESKG
+15 LICTVLALPAMAQEGKG
-28 IQFFKGTFAEALAKA
+28 IQFFKGTFAQALAKA
-43 KAEGK
+43 KSEGK

-66 KQIFTLPEVG
+66 KQIFTQPEVG
-76 EYFNKNFISLQLD
+76 EYFNKHFVAVQLD

-94 NVDIAKN
+94 NVDVAKT
-101 YKVEAFPTLGIIDG
+101 YKVEAFPTLGIFDG
-115 DGKALSINVGY
+115 EGKALSINVGY
-126 MNAQELLDMAK
+126 MNAQELMAMAK
-137 TAMGEIKGFEQ
+137 TAVGEVKGFEQ

-163 QDLLTMAPQ
+163 QDLLTLAPQ

-185 VVRVRKIYQKYIE
+185 VVRVRKIYQTYIE
-198 TKMADNSL
+198 KKMSDNSL

-220 DDDET
+220 DDEET
-225 TDRLVD
+225 TYRLVD
-231 YISTHLDAWLAAV
+231 YISNNMDAWMAAV

-258 RMLKLVKKGDASY
+258 RMLKLVKKGDESY
-271 KDYLEKIRTDYKKA
+271 KTYLEKIRTDYKKA
-285 YDVIPVSSVTPYDKS
+285 YDVIKFTSATPYDKS
-300 RDYFNALFAIYK
+300 RDYYNALFAIYK
-312 NKDVAEYLKLM
+312 NKDVAQYLKLM
-323 RKYLAGLGK
+323 RQYLATLGA

-347 YAADKKLRAADHEQ
+347 YAAGNKLSAADHEQ
-361 AIEWLKIAIPSEK
+361 AIEWLKVAIPSEK

-389 YRELKKYSE
+389 YRELKKYNE

-408 ESLQMGGELQQA
+408 ESLQMGELEQA

-437 LMR
+437 LTR

>member
-1 MKQFRLFLLSLLCA
+1 MKQIRIFLFALLCTVLSLPA
-15 LITLPVMAQESKG
+15 MAQEGKG
-28 IQFFKGTFAEALAKA
+28 IQFFKGTFAQALAKA
-43 KAEGK
+43 KSEGK

-66 KQIFTLPEVG
+66 KQIFTQPEVG
-76 EYFNKNFISLQLD
+76 EYFNKHFVAVQLD

-94 NVDIAKN
+94 NVDVAKT
-101 YKVEAFPTLGIIDG
+101 YKVEAFPTLGIFDG
-115 DGKALSINVGY
+115 EGKALSINVGY
-126 MNAQELLDMAK
+126 MNAQELMAMAK
-137 TAMGEIKGFEQ
+137 TAVGEVKGFEQ

-163 QDLLTMAPQ
+163 QDLLTLAPQ

-185 VVRVRKIYQKYIE
+185 VVRVRKIYQAYIE
-198 TKMADNSL
+198 KKMSDNSL

-220 DDDET
+220 DDEET
-225 TDRLVD
+225 TYRLVD
-231 YISTHLDAWLAAV
+231 YISKNMDAWMAAV

-258 RMLKLVKKGDASY
+258 RMLKLVKKGDESY
-271 KDYLEKIRTDYKKA
+271 KTYLEKIRTDYKKA
-285 YDVIPVSSVTPYDKS
+285 YDVIKFTSATPYDKS
-300 RDYFNALFAIYK
+300 RDYYNALFAIYK
-312 NKDVAEYLKLM
+312 NKDVALYLKLM
-323 RKYLAGLGK
+323 RQYLATLGA

-347 YAADKKLRAADHEQ
+347 YAAGNKLSAADHEQ
-361 AIEWLKIAIPSEK
+361 AIEWLKVAIPSEK

-389 YRELKKYSE
+389 YRELKKYNE

-408 ESLQMGGELQQA
+408 ESLQMGELEQA

-437 LMR
+437 LTR

>member
-1 MKQFRLFLLSLLCA
+1 MKQIRIFLFALLCTVLA
-15 LITLPVMAQESKG
+15 LPAMAQEGKG
-28 IQFFKGTFAEALAKA
+28 IQFFKGTFAQALAKA
-43 KAEGK
+43 KSEGK

-66 KQIFTLPEVG
+66 KQIFTQPEVG
-76 EYFNKNFISLQLD
+76 EYFNKHFVAVQLD

-94 NVDIAKN
+94 NVDVAKT
-101 YKVEAFPTLGIIDG
+101 YKVEAFPTLGIFDG
-115 DGKALSINVGY
+115 EGKALSINVGY
-126 MNAQELLDMAK
+126 MNAQELMAMAK
-137 TAMGEIKGFEQ
+137 TAVGEVKGFEQ
-148 LYKEYRQNPNDLTIQ
+148 LYKEYRQNPSDLTIQ
-163 QDLLTMAPQ
+163 QDLLTLAPQ

-185 VVRVRKIYQKYIE
+185 VVRVRKIYQAYIE
-198 TKMADNSL
+198 KKMSDNSL

-220 DDDET
+220 DDEEST
-225 TDRLVD
+225 YRLVD
-231 YISTHLDAWLAAV
+231 YISKKMDAWMAAV

-258 RMLKLVKKGDASY
+258 RMLKLVKKGDESY
-271 KDYLEKIRTDYKKA
+271 KTYLEKIRTDYKKA
-285 YDVIPVSSVTPYDKS
+285 YDVIKFTSATPYDKS
-300 RDYFNALFAIYK
+300 RDYYNALFAIYK
-312 NKDVAEYLKLM
+312 NKDVALYLKLM
-323 RKYLAGLGK
+323 RQYLATLGA

-347 YAADKKLRAADHEQ
+347 YAAGNKLSAADHEQ
-361 AIEWLKIAIPSEK
+361 AIEWLKVAIPSEK

-389 YRELKKYSE
+389 YRELKKYNE

-408 ESLQMGGELQQA
+408 ESLQMGELEQA

-437 LMR
+437 LTR

>member
-1 MKQFRLFLLSLLCA
+1 MKQIRIFLFALLCTFLA
-15 LITLPVMAQESKG
+15 LPTMAQEGKG
-28 IQFFKGTFAEALAKA
+28 IQFFKGTFAQALAKA
-43 KAEGK
+43 KSEGK

-66 KQIFTLPEVG
+66 KQIFTQPEVG
-76 EYFNKNFISLQLD
+76 EYFNKHFVAVQLD

-94 NVDIAKN
+94 NVDAAKT
-101 YKVEAFPTLGIIDG
+101 YKVEAFPTLGIFDG
-115 DGKALSINVGY
+115 EGKALSINVGY
-126 MNAQELLDMAK
+126 MNAQELMAMAK
-137 TAMGEIKGFEQ
+137 TAVGEVKGFEQ

-163 QDLLTMAPQ
+163 QDLLTLAPQ

-185 VVRVRKIYQKYIE
+185 VVRVRKIYQAYIE
-198 TKMADNSL
+198 KKMSDNSL

-220 DDDET
+220 DDEET
-225 TDRLVD
+225 TYRLVD
-231 YISTHLDAWLAAV
+231 YISKNMDAWMAAV

-258 RMLKLVKKGDASY
+258 RMLKLVKKGDESY
-271 KDYLEKIRTDYKKA
+271 KTYLEKIRTDYKKA
-285 YDVIPVSSVTPYDKS
+285 YDVIKFTSATPYDKS
-300 RDYFNALFAIYK
+300 RDYYNALFAIYK
-312 NKDVAEYLKLM
+312 NKDVAQYLKLM
-323 RKYLAGLGK
+323 RQYLATLGA

-347 YAADKKLRAADHEQ
+347 YAAGNKLSAADHEQ
-361 AIEWLKIAIPSEK
+361 AIEWLKVAIPSEK

-389 YRELKKYSE
+389 YRELKKYNE

-408 ESLQMGGELQQA
+408 ESLQMGELEQA

-437 LMR
+437 LTR

>member
-1 MKQFRLFLLSLLCA
+1 MKQIRIFLFALLCTLLA
-15 LITLPVMAQESKG
+15 LPAMAQEGKG
-28 IQFFKGTFAEALAKA
+28 IQFFKGTFAQALAKA

-66 KQIFTLPEVG
+66 KQIFTQPEVG
-76 EYFNKNFISLQLD
+76 EYFNKHFVALQLD

-94 NVDIAKN
+94 NVDVAKT
-101 YKVEAFPTLGIIDG
+101 YKVEAFPTLGILDG
-115 DGKALSINVGY
+115 EGKALSINVGY
-126 MNAQELLDMAK
+126 MNAQELMAMAK
-137 TAMGEIKGFEQ
+137 TAVGEVKGFEQ

-163 QDLLTMAPQ
+163 QDLLTLAPQ

-185 VVRVRKIYQKYIE
+185 VVRVRKIYQAYIE
-198 TKMADNSL
+198 KKMSDNSL
-206 INRKDYIII
+206 INRKDYVII

-220 DDDET
+220 DDEEST
-225 TDRLVD
+225 YRLVD
-231 YISTHLDAWLAAV
+231 YISNNMDAWMAAV

-258 RMLKLVKKGDASY
+258 RMLKLVKKGDESY
-271 KDYLEKIRTDYKKA
+271 KTYLEKIRTDYKKA
-285 YDVIPVSSVTPYDKS
+285 YDVIKFTSATPYDKS
-300 RDYFNALFAIYK
+300 RDYYNALFAIYK
-312 NKDVAEYLKLM
+312 NKDVAQYLKLM
-323 RKYLAGLGK
+323 RQYLATLGA

-347 YAADKKLRAADHEQ
+347 YAAGNKLSAADHEQ
-361 AIEWLKIAIPSEK
+361 AIEWLKMAIPSEK

-389 YRELKKYSE
+389 YRELKKYKE

-408 ESLQMGGELQQA
+408 ESLQMGELEQA

>member
-1 MKQFRLFLLSLLCA
+1 MKQIRIFLFALLCTLLA
-15 LITLPVMAQESKG
+15 LPAMAQEGKG
-28 IQFFKGTFAEALAKA
+28 IQFFKGTFAQALAKA

-66 KQIFTLPEVG
+66 KQIFTQPEVG
-76 EYFNKNFISLQLD
+76 EYFNKHFVALQLD

-94 NVDIAKN
+94 NVDVAKT
-101 YKVEAFPTLGIIDG
+101 YKVEAFPTLGIFDG
-115 DGKALSINVGY
+115 EGKALSINVGY
-126 MNAQELLDMAK
+126 MNAQELMAMAK
-137 TAMGEIKGFEQ
+137 TAVGEVKGFEQ

-163 QDLLTMAPQ
+163 QDLLTLAPQ

-185 VVRVRKIYQKYIE
+185 VVRVRKIYQAYIE
-198 TKMADNSL
+198 KKMSDNSL
-206 INRKDYIII
+206 INRKDYVII

-220 DDDET
+220 DDEEST
-225 TDRLVD
+225 YRLVD
-231 YISTHLDAWLAAV
+231 YISNNMDAWMAAV

-258 RMLKLVKKGDASY
+258 RMLKLVKKGDESY
-271 KDYLEKIRTDYKKA
+271 KTYLEKIRTDYKKA
-285 YDVIPVSSVTPYDKS
+285 YDVIKFTSATPYDKS
-300 RDYFNALFAIYK
+300 RDYYNALFAIYK
-312 NKDVAEYLKLM
+312 NKDVAQYLKLM
-323 RKYLAGLGK
+323 RQYLATLGA

-347 YAADKKLRAADHEQ
+347 YAAGNKLSAADHEQ
-361 AIEWLKIAIPSEK
+361 AIEWLKMAIPSEK

-389 YRELKKYSE
+389 YRELKKYKE

-408 ESLQMGGELQQA
+408 ESLQMGELEQA

>member
-1 MKQFRLFLLSLLCA
+1 MKQIRIFLFALLCTFLA
-15 LITLPVMAQESKG
+15 LPAMAQEGKG
-28 IQFFKGTFAEALAKA
+28 IQFFKGSFAQALAKA

-66 KQIFTLPEVG
+66 KQIFTQPEVG
-76 EYFNKNFISLQLD
+76 EYFNKHFVALQLD

-94 NVDIAKN
+94 NVDVAKT
-101 YKVEAFPTLGIIDG
+101 YKVEAFPTLGIFDG
-115 DGKALSINVGY
+115 EGKALSINVGY
-126 MNAQELLDMAK
+126 MNAQELMAMAK
-137 TAMGEIKGFEQ
+137 TAVGEVKGFEQ

-163 QDLLTMAPQ
+163 QDLLTLAPQ

-185 VVRVRKIYQKYIE
+185 VVRVRKIYQAYIE
-198 TKMADNSL
+198 KKMSDNSL
-206 INRKDYIII
+206 INRKDY
-215 GYLGG
+215 
-220 DDDET
+220 
-225 TDRLVD
+225 
-231 YISTHLDAWLAAV
+231 
-244 GEPAAYYV
+244 
-252 VEKNDE
+252 
-258 RMLKLVKKGDASY
+258 
-271 KDYLEKIRTDYKKA
+271 
-285 YDVIPVSSVTPYDKS
+285 VITSATPYDKS
-300 RDYFNALFAIYK
+300 RDYYNALFAIYK
-312 NKDVAEYLKLM
+312 NKDVAQYLKLM
-323 RKYLAGLGK
+323 RQYLATLGA

-347 YAADKKLRAADHEQ
+347 YAAGNKLSAADHEQ
-361 AIEWLKIAIPSEK
+361 AIEWLKMAIPSEK

-389 YRELKKYSE
+389 YRELKKYKE

-408 ESLQMGGELQQA
+408 ESLQMGELEQA

>member
-1 MKQFRLFLLSLLCA
+1 MKQIRIFLFALLCTVLA
-15 LITLPVMAQESKG
+15 LPAMAQEGKG
-28 IQFFKGTFAEALAKA
+28 IQFFKGTFAQALAKA

-66 KQIFTLPEVG
+66 KQIFTQPEVG
-76 EYFNKNFISLQLD
+76 EYFNKHFIALQLD

-94 NVDIAKN
+94 NVDVAKT
-101 YKVEAFPTLGIIDG
+101 YKVEAFPTLGIFDG
-115 DGKALSINVGY
+115 EGKALSINVGY
-126 MNAQELLDMAK
+126 MNAQELLAMAK
-137 TAMGEIKGFEQ
+137 TAVGEVKGFEQ
-148 LYKEYRQNPNDLTIQ
+148 LYKEYRQNPNDLAIQ
-163 QDLLTMAPQ
+163 QDLLTLAPQ

-185 VVRVRKIYQKYIE
+185 VVRVRKIYQAYIE
-198 TKMADNSL
+198 KKMSDNSL

-220 DDDET
+220 DDEEST
-225 TDRLVD
+225 YRLVD
-231 YISTHLDAWLAAV
+231 YISKNMDAWMAAV

-258 RMLKLVKKGDASY
+258 RMLKLVKKGDESY
-271 KDYLEKIRTDYKKA
+271 KTYLEKIRTDYKKA
-285 YDVIPVSSVTPYDKS
+285 YDVIKFTSATPYDKS
-300 RDYFNALFAIYK
+300 RDYYNALFAIYK
-312 NKDVAEYLKLM
+312 NKDVAQYLKLM
-323 RKYLAGLGK
+323 RQYLATLGA

-347 YAADKKLRAADHEQ
+347 YAAGNKLSAADHEQ
-361 AIEWLKIAIPSEK
+361 AIEWLKVAIPSEK

-389 YRELKKYSE
+389 YRELKKYND

-408 ESLQMGGELQQA
+408 ESLQMGELEQA

-437 LMR
+437 LTR

>member
-1 MKQFRLFLLSLLCA
+1 MKQIRIFLFA
-15 LITLPVMAQESKG
+15 LICTVLALPAMAQEGKG
-28 IQFFKGTFAEALAKA
+28 IQFFKGTFAQALAKA
-43 KAEGK
+43 KSEGK

-66 KQIFTLPEVG
+66 KQIFTQPEVG
-76 EYFNKNFISLQLD
+76 EYFNKHFVAVQLD

-94 NVDIAKN
+94 NVDVAKT
-101 YKVEAFPTLGIIDG
+101 YKVEAFPTLGIFDG
-115 DGKALSINVGY
+115 EGKALSINVGY
-126 MNAQELLDMAK
+126 MNAQELMAMAK
-137 TAMGEIKGFEQ
+137 TAVGEVKGFEQ

-163 QDLLTMAPQ
+163 QDLLTLAPQ

-185 VVRVRKIYQKYIE
+185 VVRVRKIYQAYIE
-198 TKMADNSL
+198 KKMSDNSL

-220 DDDET
+220 DDEET
-225 TDRLVD
+225 TYRLVD
-231 YISTHLDAWLAAV
+231 YISKNMDAWMAAV

-258 RMLKLVKKGDASY
+258 RMLKLVKKGDESY
-271 KDYLEKIRTDYKKA
+271 KTYLEKIRTDYKKA
-285 YDVIPVSSVTPYDKS
+285 YDVIKFTSATPYDKS
-300 RDYFNALFAIYK
+300 RDYYNALFAIYK
-312 NKDVAEYLKLM
+312 NKDVAQYLKLM
-323 RKYLAGLGK
+323 RQYLATLGA

-347 YAADKKLRAADHEQ
+347 YAAGNKLSAADHEQ
-361 AIEWLKIAIPSEK
+361 AIEWLKVAIPSEK

-389 YRELKKYSE
+389 YRELKKYNE

-408 ESLQMGGELQQA
+408 ESLQMGELEQA

-437 LMR
+437 LTR

>member
-1 MKQFRLFLLSLLCA
+1 MKQIRIFLFALLCTFLA
-15 LITLPVMAQESKG
+15 LPTMAQEGKG
-28 IQFFKGTFAEALAKA
+28 IQFFKGTFAQALAKA
-43 KAEGK
+43 KSEGK

-66 KQIFTLPEVG
+66 KQIFTQPEVG
-76 EYFNKNFISLQLD
+76 EYFNKHFVAVQLD

-94 NVDIAKN
+94 NVDAAKT
-101 YKVEAFPTLGIIDG
+101 YKVEAFPTLGIFDG
-115 DGKALSINVGY
+115 EGKALSINVGY
-126 MNAQELLDMAK
+126 MNAQELMAMAK
-137 TAMGEIKGFEQ
+137 TAVGEVKGFEQ

-163 QDLLTMAPQ
+163 QDLLTLAPQ

-185 VVRVRKIYQKYIE
+185 VVRVRKIYQAYIE
-198 TKMADNSL
+198 KKMSDNSL
-206 INRKDYIII
+206 INRKDYVII

-220 DDDET
+220 DDEEST
-225 TDRLVD
+225 YRLVD
-231 YISTHLDAWLAAV
+231 YISNNMDAWMAAV

-258 RMLKLVKKGDASY
+258 RMLKLVKKGDESY
-271 KDYLEKIRTDYKKA
+271 KTYLEKIRTDYKKA
-285 YDVIPVSSVTPYDKS
+285 YDVIKFTSATPYDKS
-300 RDYFNALFAIYK
+300 RDYYNALFAIYK
-312 NKDVAEYLKLM
+312 NKDVALYLKLM
-323 RKYLAGLGK
+323 RQYLATLGA

-347 YAADKKLRAADHEQ
+347 YAAGNKLSAADHEQ
-361 AIEWLKIAIPSEK
+361 AIEWLKVAIPSEK

-389 YRELKKYSE
+389 YRELKKYNE

-408 ESLQMGGELQQA
+408 ESLQMGELEQA

-437 LMR
+437 LTR

>member
-1 MKQFRLFLLSLLCA
+1 MKQIRIFLFALLCTFLA
-15 LITLPVMAQESKG
+15 LPTMAQEGKG
-28 IQFFKGTFAEALAKA
+28 IQFFKGTFAQALAKA
-43 KAEGK
+43 KSEGK

-66 KQIFTLPEVG
+66 KQIFTQPEVG
-76 EYFNKNFISLQLD
+76 EYFNKHFVAVQLD

-94 NVDIAKN
+94 NVDAAKT
-101 YKVEAFPTLGIIDG
+101 YKVEAFPTLGIFDG
-115 DGKALSINVGY
+115 EGTALSINVGY
-126 MNAQELLDMAK
+126 MNAQELMAMAK
-137 TAMGEIKGFEQ
+137 TAVGEVKGFEQ

-163 QDLLTMAPQ
+163 QDLLTLAPQ

-185 VVRVRKIYQKYIE
+185 VVRVRKIYQAYIE
-198 TKMADNSL
+198 KKMSDNSL

-220 DDDET
+220 DDEET
-225 TDRLVD
+225 TYRLVD
-231 YISTHLDAWLAAV
+231 YISNNMDAWMAAV

-258 RMLKLVKKGDASY
+258 RMLKLVKKGDESY
-271 KDYLEKIRTDYKKA
+271 KTYLEKIRTDYKKA
-285 YDVIPVSSVTPYDKS
+285 YDVIKFTSATPYDKS
-300 RDYFNALFAIYK
+300 RDYYNALFAIYK
-312 NKDVAEYLKLM
+312 NKDVALYLKLM
-323 RKYLAGLGK
+323 RQYLATLGA

-347 YAADKKLRAADHEQ
+347 YAAGNKLSAADHEQ
-361 AIEWLKIAIPSEK
+361 AIEWLKVAIPSEK

-389 YRELKKYSE
+389 YRELKKYNE

-408 ESLQMGGELQQA
+408 ESLQMGELEQA

-437 LMR
+437 LTR

>member
-1 MKQFRLFLLSLLCA
+1 MKQIRIFLFA
-15 LITLPVMAQESKG
+15 LICTVLALPAMAQEGKG
-28 IQFFKGTFAEALAKA
+28 IQFFKGTFAQALAKA
-43 KAEGK
+43 KSEGK

-66 KQIFTLPEVG
+66 KQIFTQPEVG
-76 EYFNKNFISLQLD
+76 EYFNKHFVAVQLD

-94 NVDIAKN
+94 NVDVAKT
-101 YKVEAFPTLGIIDG
+101 YKVEAFPTLGIFDG
-115 DGKALSINVGY
+115 EGKALSINVGY
-126 MNAQELLDMAK
+126 MNAQELMAMAK
-137 TAMGEIKGFEQ
+137 TAVGEVKGFEQ

-163 QDLLTMAPQ
+163 QDLLTLAPQ

-185 VVRVRKIYQKYIE
+185 VVRVRKIYQAYIE
-198 TKMADNSL
+198 KKMSDNSL

-220 DDDET
+220 DDEET
-225 TDRLVD
+225 TYRLVD
-231 YISTHLDAWLAAV
+231 YISNNMDAWMAAV

-258 RMLKLVKKGDASY
+258 RMLKLVKKGDESY
-271 KDYLEKIRTDYKKA
+271 KTYLEKIRTDYKKA
-285 YDVIPVSSVTPYDKS
+285 YDVIKFTSATPYDKS
-300 RDYFNALFAIYK
+300 RDYYNALFAIYK
-312 NKDVAEYLKLM
+312 NKDVALYLKLM
-323 RKYLAGLGK
+323 RQYLATLGA

-347 YAADKKLRAADHEQ
+347 YAAGNKLSAADHEQ
-361 AIEWLKIAIPSEK
+361 AIEWLKVAIPSEK

-389 YRELKKYSE
+389 YRELKKYND

-408 ESLQMGGELQQA
+408 ESLQMGELEQA

-437 LMR
+437 LTR